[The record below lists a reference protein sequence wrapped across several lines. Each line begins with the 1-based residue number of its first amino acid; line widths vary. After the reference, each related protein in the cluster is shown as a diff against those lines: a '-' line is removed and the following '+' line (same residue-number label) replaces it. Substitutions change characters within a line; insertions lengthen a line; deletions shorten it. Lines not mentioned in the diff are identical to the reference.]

1 MAAIGMRHLVAA
13 PITTETKGSA
23 PVYGTGFVM
32 GRAVSGDISWEI
44 PDNDLY
50 GEDTVAEV
58 DSGATGYT
66 MDVGVTELLES
77 VEEKLLGYIPI
88 TASNEETGEYEVAGK
103 SAPYVGVGFI
113 QVLKRHGVLSY
124 KAFWYYKVVFAR
136 NSENAA
142 TKEKQIAWQTP
153 TINGKGLGIYND
165 ASGDAKF
172 RRHKV
177 FSTEA
182 EAAAYLDELANI
194 SA

>member
-13 PITTETKGSA
+13 PITSEVKGSN
-23 PVYGTGFVM
+23 PVYGAGFVM
-32 GRAVSGDISWEI
+32 GRAVSGDVSWDI

-50 GEDTVAEV
+50 GEDNVAEV

-88 TASNEETGEYEVAGK
+88 TESQTATGEYEVSGN

-124 KAFWYYKVVFAR
+124 KVFWYYKVVFAR

-153 TINGKGLGIYND
+153 TINGKGIGIYND
-165 ASGDAKF
+165 ASGNPKF

-177 FSTEA
+177 FTTEA
-182 EAAAYLDELANI
+182 DAVAYLDDLAKI